1 MKTTGKLYGMAL
13 FTVAS
18 SAFTSVGK
26 ELATLC
32 NNNKVMRKGMQ
43 YGRLELTSESRSKG
57 DLDWK
62 VPIIKYVGENPEKL
76 VKFFASLL

>member
-1 MKTTGKLYGMAL
+1 M

-32 NNNKVMRKGMQ
+32 NNNKIMRKGMQ
-43 YGRLELTSESRSKG
+43 YGKLELTSESRKKG
-57 DLDWK
+57 ELEWK
-62 VPIIKYVGENPEKL
+62 VPIIKYVGENSEEQ